1 MGKTAPSAF
10 TDFRSGPRTWTA
22 SLQLNSPPQT
32 SVPSQTPRGPRSK
45 PRFPMYEP
53 ASRARLSLPL
63 LAMQEVG
70 DALVA
75 QSTLP
80 AGSDI
85 QVLVEPSAARVTFV
99 ARQVHPY
106 RAGAIAVTQEA
117 ADEDGP
123 DAVIDAFSELVGLME
138 RHGLPEWPPVLK
150 APVLLVRTPLGW
162 GVGTDARL
170 VSLAPESEAHE
181 TFVRFQL

>member
-1 MGKTAPSAF
+1 M
-10 TDFRSGPRTWTA
+10 
-22 SLQLNSPPQT
+22 
-32 SVPSQTPRGPRSK
+32 
-45 PRFPMYEP
+45 
-53 ASRARLSLPL
+53 PL
-63 LAMQEVG
+63 RAMQEVG

-99 ARQVHPY
+99 ARQIHPH

-138 RHGLPEWPPVLK
+138 RQGLPEWPPVLK

-162 GVGTDARL
+162 GVGKDARL
-170 VSLAPESEAHE
+170 VSLTPESEAHE